1 VADAHGAQRGAL
13 GVRSLKELPDIRLL
27 PDALRRT
34 VDEWS
39 RTRWEDLRFSDARGA
54 VLVCAALLAIVLLVL
69 LIRVVQGR
77 RAGRTHIALPALLPV
92 MRVSPLSAARYA
104 PALLFVIGV
113 PLFAM
118 ALADPHTGCAREEV
132 SYPGRRIAL
141 LVDAS
146 TSMVMS
152 FKSTTFKTQ
161 GESTFFTAVAGAEA
175 FIQRRMKGPYRDV
188 VALIQFGNQAY
199 VVTPFTTDY
208 ENILLSV
215 RLISDPREWGRFSDW
230 GTTIIEGIDQATQ
243 LFKAFNFI
251 NASGNLMVVF
261 TDGRDSE
268 LNRAEKPLDKLVN
281 EARTLK
287 IPVHMIRTAY
297 NYRFGEVPQDKIWKP
312 VVERTG
318 GRFYAVYD
326 DESLSRALL
335 DIDRLSPGRI
345 ETREYSVR
353 RPRFAGWVLV
363 AVGLWLTAAL
373 LKLNFGIFRTFP

>member
-1 VADAHGAQRGAL
+1 M
-13 GVRSLKELPDIRLL
+13 PDIRLL
-27 PDALRRT
+27 PTAIRGTL
-34 VDEWS
+34 DEWS
-39 RTRWEDLRFSDARGA
+39 RTRWEDLRFTDARDA
-54 VLVCAALLAIVLLVL
+54 VLLCAALLAIVLLVL
-69 LIRVVQGR
+69 LIRAVQGR
-77 RAGRTHIALPALLPV
+77 RPGGTHIALPALLPL
-92 MRVSPLSAARYA
+92 MRLSHLSAARHV
-104 PALLFVIGV
+104 PVLLFCAGV

-118 ALADPHTGCAREEV
+118 ALADPHTGFTREEV

-175 FIQRRMKGPYRDV
+175 FIQRRMKGPYHDV

-243 LFKAFNFI
+243 LFKSFNFI

-268 LNRAEKPLDKLVN
+268 LNRANKPLDKLVN

-297 NYRFGEVPQDKIWKP
+297 NYRFGEVPQDKIWKG

-318 GRFYAVYD
+318 GRFYAAYD
-326 DESLSRALL
+326 DESLARALV

-345 ETREYSVR
+345 ETREYSVQ
-353 RPRFAGWVLV
+353 RPRFSAYALGAV
-363 AVGLWLTAAL
+363 ALWLLAAM
-373 LKLNFGIFRTFP
+373 LKLSIPVFRTFP